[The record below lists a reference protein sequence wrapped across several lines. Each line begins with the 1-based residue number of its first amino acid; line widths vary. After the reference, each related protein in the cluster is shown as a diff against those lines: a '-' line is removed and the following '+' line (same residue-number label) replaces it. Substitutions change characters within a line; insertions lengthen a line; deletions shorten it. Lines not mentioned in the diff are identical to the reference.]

1 MVWVVWIVGL
11 NPSEEHPVIYIEA
24 HLYRGAGSISACGVP
39 ACVSVTA
46 CDGFRRL
53 PLSVYVRL
61 RVDGNLSSKVLL
73 LHLHT
78 TPDGSS

>member
-1 MVWVVWIVGL
+1 MVWIVGL

-61 RVDGNLSSKVLL
+61 RADGNLSSKILL
-73 LHLHT
+73 LRFLHT
-78 TPDGSS
+78 TRDGSS